1 MICGHGKII
10 LCGWLRSPQIQ
21 RFMAE
26 VCKSINFAV
35 NAGERQ
41 ITEEKQR

>member
-1 MICGHGKII
+1 MRMVKITADTKIHG
-10 LCGWLRSPQIQ
+10 G
-21 RFMAE
+21 